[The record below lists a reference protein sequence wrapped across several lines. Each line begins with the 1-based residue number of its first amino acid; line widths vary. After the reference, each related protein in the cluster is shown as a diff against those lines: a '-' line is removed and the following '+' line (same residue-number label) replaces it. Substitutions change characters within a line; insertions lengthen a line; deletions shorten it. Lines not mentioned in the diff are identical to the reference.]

1 MFHRLLLRFKLN
13 SIGYG
18 PKILGTIG
26 LLLAGVPLALYGI
39 YLVLGLWGIDAS
51 AALVV
56 AKASLII
63 GGVLLGVFVILLAI
77 ELAQD
82 RYLDAYYRKRKQ
94 SRARLPS
101 GYYECQSC
109 GHRSVREADRSC
121 PVCSRT
127 FMQDR
132 DD

>member
-18 PKILGTIG
+18 PKILGVIG

-51 AALVV
+51 ATLVV
-56 AKASLII
+56 VKASLVI

-77 ELAQD
+77 EFAQD
-82 RYLDAYYRKRKQ
+82 HYLDTYYRKRRQ
-94 SRARLPS
+94 SRVKIPD
-101 GYYECQSC
+101 GYFECQSC
-109 GHRSVREADRSC
+109 GHRRVRETDRSC
-121 PVCSRT
+121 PVCGKT
-127 FMQDR
+127 FMQDC